1 LGVGKSFSS
10 VAPSAGHGWI
20 NLPLLFE
27 LRADLQLLGE
37 RTGMPR
43 HIEDLGWRAEEIL
56 GRAVT
61 VETPFHAQGLCLI
74 DNAHLIHRTV
84 TAVTAHTPVHMD
96 SMVEIGVVGQAV
108 NLHPGNRLTG
118 LPTLPNRS
126 ETRAVGKDFTCTVA
140 VNTGLCGREIRMGG
154 NLHKAVTVSTVHT
167 ELFNMEG
174 VGKGN
179 GLIGL
184 IADSGVLR
192 GEVIPNS

>member
-1 LGVGKSFSS
+1 
-10 VAPSAGHGWI
+10 
-20 NLPLLFE
+20 
-27 LRADLQLLGE
+27 
-37 RTGMPR
+37 
-43 HIEDLGWRAEEIL
+43 
-56 GRAVT
+56 
-61 VETPFHAQGLCLI
+61 
-74 DNAHLIHRTV
+74 
-84 TAVTAHTPVHMD
+84 MD
-96 SMVEIGVVGQAV
+96 SMVEISVVGQAV

-126 ETRAVGKDFTCTVA
+126 ETRAVGKDFTGTVT
-140 VNTGLCGREIRMGG
+140 VDTGLRGREIRMGG

-167 ELFNMEG
+167 ELFHMEG